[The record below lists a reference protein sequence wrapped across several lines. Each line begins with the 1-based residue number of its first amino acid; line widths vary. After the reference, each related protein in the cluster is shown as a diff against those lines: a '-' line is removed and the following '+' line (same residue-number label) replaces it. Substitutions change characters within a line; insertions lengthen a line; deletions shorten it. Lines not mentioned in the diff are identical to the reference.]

1 MKLEAILIRVEELRL
16 GKVIAEDIFAN
27 TQYPI
32 IYKNTKIK
40 PEHLRVFELFH
51 LKPVLVHNEIEVA
64 DTEIIEDIR

>member
-1 MKLEAILIRVEELRL
+1 MRLEAIFVKVEELRL

-40 PEHLRVFELFH
+40 P
-51 LKPVLVHNEIEVA
+51 
-64 DTEIIEDIR
+64 